1 MFDVVSPA
9 MVCVAGNHGVIR
21 VRRGICNGTLVTR
34 TADGRRKV
42 RRVGEIMSRLEDHAQ
57 VKRPG
62 ESATGRLS
70 AELQLRSIVRT
81 RLINKQARAD
91 EVADRV
97 AELVPQVHA
106 RKVAALAVEA
116 REQMKLRQAP
126 LLLVREMARH
136 KSHRGL
142 VADTLARVMR
152 KPDDLLDFLAIYWK
166 AGRVPLSSQ
175 VKKGLAAAFQ
185 RFDECELAK
194 CDRRRRIKLRDVL
207 FLSHAKP
214 RDEAQAA
221 VWRRLIWGRLT
232 TSHTSMPVA
241 TAGEDGEQSSD

>member
-1 MFDVVSPA
+1 
-9 MVCVAGNHGVIR
+9 
-21 VRRGICNGTLVTR
+21 
-34 TADGRRKV
+34 
-42 RRVGEIMSRLEDHAQ
+42 MSRFENHAQ
-57 VKRPG
+57 AKRAG
-62 ESATGRLS
+62 KSAMASLS
-70 AELQLRSIVRT
+70 PELQLRSIVTT
-81 RLINKQARAD
+81 RLIKKQARAE
-91 EVADRV
+91 EVTDRV
-97 AELVPQVHA
+97 AELVPQVDA
-106 RKVAALAVEA
+106 RKVASLAVEA
-116 REQMKLRQAP
+116 REQMKLRYAP

-136 KSHRGL
+136 KTHRGL

-152 KPDDLLDFLAIYWK
+152 KPDDLLDFVAIYWK

-221 VWRRLIWGRLT
+221 VWKRLIWERLT
-232 TSHTSMPVA
+232 TSRTRMPVPV
-241 TAGEDGEQSSD
+241 AGEDREQSDD

>member
-1 MFDVVSPA
+1 
-9 MVCVAGNHGVIR
+9 
-21 VRRGICNGTLVTR
+21 
-34 TADGRRKV
+34 
-42 RRVGEIMSRLEDHAQ
+42 MSRFEDHAQ
-57 VKRPG
+57 AKRAG
-62 ESATGRLS
+62 ESVMARLS
-70 AELQLRSIVRT
+70 PELQLRSIVTT
-81 RLINKQARAD
+81 RLIKKQARAE
-91 EVADRV
+91 EVTDRV
-97 AELVPQVHA
+97 AELVPQVDA

-116 REQMKLRQAP
+116 REQMKLRHAS

-136 KSHRGL
+136 KTHRGL
-142 VADTLARVMR
+142 VSDTLPRVMR
-152 KPDDLLDFLAIYWK
+152 KPDDLLDFVAIYWK

-221 VWRRLIWGRLT
+221 VWKRLIWGRLT
-232 TSHTSMPVA
+232 TSRTRMPVP
-241 TAGEDGEQSSD
+241 TAGEDREQAGD

>member
-1 MFDVVSPA
+1 
-9 MVCVAGNHGVIR
+9 
-21 VRRGICNGTLVTR
+21 
-34 TADGRRKV
+34 
-42 RRVGEIMSRLEDHAQ
+42 MSRFENHAQ
-57 VKRPG
+57 AKQAG
-62 ESATGRLS
+62 KSAMASLS
-70 AELQLRSIVRT
+70 PELQLRSIVTT
-81 RLINKQARAD
+81 RLIKKQARAE
-91 EVADRV
+91 EVTDRV
-97 AELVPQVHA
+97 AELVPQVDA

-116 REQMKLRQAP
+116 REQMNLRHAP

-136 KSHRGL
+136 KTHRGL
-142 VADTLARVMR
+142 VADTPPRVMR
-152 KPDDLLDFLAIYWK
+152 KPDDLLDFVAIYWK

-221 VWRRLIWGRLT
+221 VWKRLIWERLT
-232 TSHTSMPVA
+232 TSRTRVPVPV
-241 TAGEDGEQSSD
+241 AGEDREQSDD

>member
-1 MFDVVSPA
+1 
-9 MVCVAGNHGVIR
+9 
-21 VRRGICNGTLVTR
+21 
-34 TADGRRKV
+34 
-42 RRVGEIMSRLEDHAQ
+42 MSRFENHAQ
-57 VKRPG
+57 AKRAG

-70 AELQLRSIVRT
+70 AELQLRFIVTT
-81 RLINKQARAD
+81 RLIKKHACAD

-106 RKVAALAVEA
+106 RKVAALAVES
-116 REQMKLRQAP
+116 REQMKLRHAP

-136 KSHRGL
+136 QTHRGL
-142 VADTLARVMR
+142 VADTLPRVMR
-152 KPDDLLDFLAIYWK
+152 KPDDLLDFVAIYWK

-221 VWRRLIWGRLT
+221 VWKRLIWGRLT
-232 TSHTSMPVA
+232 TSRTRMPVPI
-241 TAGEDGEQSSD
+241 AGEDREQSGD

>member
-1 MFDVVSPA
+1 
-9 MVCVAGNHGVIR
+9 
-21 VRRGICNGTLVTR
+21 
-34 TADGRRKV
+34 
-42 RRVGEIMSRLEDHAQ
+42 MSRFENHAQ
-57 VKRPG
+57 AKRAG
-62 ESATGRLS
+62 KSAMASLS
-70 AELQLRSIVRT
+70 PELQLRSIVTT
-81 RLINKQARAD
+81 RLIKKQARAE
-91 EVADRV
+91 EVTDRV
-97 AELVPQVHA
+97 AELVPQVDA

-116 REQMKLRQAP
+116 REQMKLRHAS

-136 KSHRGL
+136 KTHRGL
-142 VADTLARVMR
+142 VSHTLPRVMR
-152 KPDDLLDFLAIYWK
+152 KPDDLLDFVAIYWK

-221 VWRRLIWGRLT
+221 VWKRLIWGRLT
-232 TSHTSMPVA
+232 TSRTSMPVSI
-241 TAGEDGEQSSD
+241 AGEDREQSGD

>member
-1 MFDVVSPA
+1 MASLSP
-9 MVCVAGNHGVIR
+9 
-21 VRRGICNGTLVTR
+21 
-34 TADGRRKV
+34 
-42 RRVGEIMSRLEDHAQ
+42 
-57 VKRPG
+57 
-62 ESATGRLS
+62 
-70 AELQLRSIVRT
+70 ELQLRSIVTT
-81 RLINKQARAD
+81 RLIKKQARAE
-91 EVADRV
+91 EVTDRV
-97 AELVPQVHA
+97 AELVPQVDA

-116 REQMKLRQAP
+116 REQMKLRHAP

-136 KSHRGL
+136 KTHRGL
-142 VADTLARVMR
+142 VADTLPRVMR
-152 KPDDLLDFLAIYWK
+152 KPDDLLDFVAIYWK

-221 VWRRLIWGRLT
+221 VWKRLIWGRLT
-232 TSHTSMPVA
+232 TSRTSMPVSI
-241 TAGEDGEQSSD
+241 AGEESEQSGD

>member
-1 MFDVVSPA
+1 
-9 MVCVAGNHGVIR
+9 
-21 VRRGICNGTLVTR
+21 
-34 TADGRRKV
+34 
-42 RRVGEIMSRLEDHAQ
+42 MSRFENHAQ
-57 VKRPG
+57 AKRPG

-70 AELQLRSIVRT
+70 AELQLRSIVTT
-81 RLINKQARAD
+81 RLIKKQACAD

-106 RKVAALAVEA
+106 RKVAALAVES
-116 REQMKLRQAP
+116 REQMKLRHAP

-136 KSHRGL
+136 KTHRGL
-142 VADTLARVMR
+142 VADTLPRVMR
-152 KPDDLLDFLAIYWK
+152 KPDDLLDFVAIYWK

-221 VWRRLIWGRLT
+221 VWKRLIWGRLT
-232 TSHTSMPVA
+232 TSRTSMPVSI
-241 TAGEDGEQSSD
+241 AGEDREQSAD

>member
-1 MFDVVSPA
+1 
-9 MVCVAGNHGVIR
+9 
-21 VRRGICNGTLVTR
+21 
-34 TADGRRKV
+34 
-42 RRVGEIMSRLEDHAQ
+42 MSRFENHAQ
-57 VKRPG
+57 AKRAG
-62 ESATGRLS
+62 QSATARLS
-70 AELQLRSIVRT
+70 AELQLRSIVST
-81 RLINKQARAD
+81 RPINRQALAD

-97 AELVPQVHA
+97 AELVAQVHA

-116 REQMKLRQAP
+116 REQMKLRHAP

-136 KSHRGL
+136 KTHRGL

-152 KPDDLLDFLAIYWK
+152 KPDDLLDFLVIYWK

-175 VKKGLAAAFQ
+175 VKKGLAAALQ
-185 RFDECELAK
+185 RFDERELAK

-221 VWRRLIWGRLT
+221 VWKRLIWGRLT
-232 TSHTSMPVA
+232 TSRTRMPVP
-241 TAGEDGEQSSD
+241 TAGEDREQSGD

>member
-1 MFDVVSPA
+1 
-9 MVCVAGNHGVIR
+9 
-21 VRRGICNGTLVTR
+21 
-34 TADGRRKV
+34 
-42 RRVGEIMSRLEDHAQ
+42 MSRFENHAQ
-57 VKRPG
+57 AKRAG
-62 ESATGRLS
+62 KSAMASLS
-70 AELQLRSIVRT
+70 PELQLRSIVTT
-81 RLINKQARAD
+81 RLIKKQARAE
-91 EVADRV
+91 EVTDRV
-97 AELVPQVHA
+97 AELVPQVDA

-116 REQMKLRQAP
+116 REQMKLRHAS

-136 KSHRGL
+136 KTHRGL
-142 VADTLARVMR
+142 VSDTLPRVMR
-152 KPDDLLDFLAIYWK
+152 KPDDLLDFVAIYWK

-221 VWRRLIWGRLT
+221 VWKRLIWGRLT
-232 TSHTSMPVA
+232 TSRTRMPVPV
-241 TAGEDGEQSSD
+241 AGEDREQSDD